1 MIPFPKQV
9 NRGVLELRG
18 LSSIQA
24 NLLLSYL
31 QLYHSSSKGECW
43 LHFLWQNRTVK
54 ICPLAETQVNGI
66 IVIQHYTSSKE
77 VLVT

>member
-24 NLLLSYL
+24 ILLLSYL

-43 LHFLWQNRTVK
+43 LHFLWENRTVK
-54 ICPLAETQVNGI
+54 MPTGRNTSKR
-66 IVIQHYTSSKE
+66 HYSHPALHKQ
-77 VLVT
+77 